1 VPTHGP
7 NPLLVAI
14 TAILLA
20 VYLGIT
26 VWAFMSP
33 ATDPQRGMAQG
44 FITMV
49 LLFLLGLGGLV
60 WYGVHSNRSWLV
72 WMVFGICALPS
83 LSLVGR
89 GVYLLVRWLQRR

>member
-1 VPTHGP
+1 VPTQGP

-14 TAILLA
+14 TAALLA

-60 WYGVHSNRSWLV
+60 WYGVHSHRPRLV
-72 WMVFGICALPS
+72 WLVFGICALPS

-89 GVYLLVRWLQRR
+89 VVYLLVRWLQRR